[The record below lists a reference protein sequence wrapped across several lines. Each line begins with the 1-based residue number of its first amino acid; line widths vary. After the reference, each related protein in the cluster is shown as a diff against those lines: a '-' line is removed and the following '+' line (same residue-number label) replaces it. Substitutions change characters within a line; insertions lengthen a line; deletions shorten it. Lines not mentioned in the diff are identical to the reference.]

1 MTATRRQFLSST
13 AAFAAFPALPAAAR
27 QAAPSADAAADALL
41 SASAEQLLTNSP
53 ETATQLGIDTG
64 ERAHLRSL
72 VEDRSIAGRRKVAD
86 GLRACIAQLDALDH
100 KALSPVMRTNIDAV
114 RTAFATGLDG
124 FRFGY
129 GDVAVGGW
137 RNSPYVVVQN
147 VGAYL
152 DMPRFLD
159 SEHKVENA
167 ADADS
172 WLARL
177 DGWAGQ
183 IDGETERLR
192 IAYDKGVVAPDF
204 LLDKCLK
211 QIALTRGTDAGK
223 WELIEHFAANKAV
236 SGSQAAL
243 AAKVAAG
250 RIAPALD
257 RQIAELQRHRA
268 KATGDAGVWKF
279 PDGDPYYAWALRAGT
294 TTTMTPDEVH
304 RTGQAEL
311 KELQAEMDKILR
323 KLGYTKGT
331 VGARMT
337 ALGKDPRYLF
347 PDTDA
352 GRAEILTTMTR
363 IIQDMRAKMPQ
374 AFHTLVRGNVEVKR
388 LPLAE
393 EPGAP
398 GAYGGAGSIDGTVP
412 GRVWLNLRTTHLHT
426 RYSLPTL
433 AYHEGIPGHAW
444 QGEYSF
450 KLPLVRSLLSF
461 NAYTEGW
468 ALYAEQLGAELGAY
482 HDNPVGRLGY
492 LQSLAFRACRLVVDT
507 GLHAKRWTRAQAIQW
522 FATAN
527 GSSVEEVSGE
537 VDRYCSWPGQACG
550 YKLGHSEINAL
561 RRKTQQELGPLYD
574 FRGFNDAVVLGGSVP
589 LTVLEQV
596 IDRHIA
602 ARRAANPAA
611 FRAG

>member
-1 MTATRRQFLSST
+1 MIASRRQFLAST
-13 AAFAAFPALPAAAR
+13 ATLAAFPALPACAKG
-27 QAAPSADAAADALL
+27 APSADTAADALL
-41 SASAEQLLTNSP
+41 SATAEQLLTNAP
-53 ETATQLGIDTG
+53 ESATSLGIDKG
-64 ERAHLRSL
+64 ERAHLRSM
-72 VEDRSIAGRRKVAD
+72 VEDRSMAGRQKVAE
-86 GLRACIAQLDALDH
+86 GLRARIAQLDALDRN
-100 KALSPVMRTNIDAV
+100 ALSPVMQTNVDVV
-114 RTAFATGLDG
+114 RTAFQTGVDG
-124 FRFGY
+124 FAFGY

-137 RNSPYVVVQN
+137 RNTPYVAIQN

-159 SEHKVENA
+159 SEHKVESA
-167 ADADS
+167 ADAAS
-172 WLARL
+172 WLARFE
-177 DGWAGQ
+177 GWAGQ
-183 IDGETERLR
+183 IDGETERLK
-192 IAYDKGVVAPDF
+192 IAHDKGIIAPDF

-223 WELIEHFAANKAV
+223 WELVENFTGKKVVTGDQAVAAAK
-236 SGSQAAL
+236 L
-243 AAKVAAG
+243 AAGK
-250 RIAPALD
+250 IAPALD
-257 RQIAELQRHRA
+257 RQIAELKRHRA
-268 KATGDAGVWKF
+268 KATPDAGVWKF
-279 PDGDPYYAWALRAGT
+279 PDGEAYYAWALRAAT

-304 RTGQAEL
+304 KAGREEL
-311 KELQAEMDKILR
+311 KALQSEMNGILK
-323 KLGYTKGT
+323 KLGYSKGT

-337 ALGKDPRYLF
+337 ALGKDDKFLY

-352 GRAEILTTMTR
+352 GRQEILAYMTKT
-363 IIQDMRAKMPQ
+363 IQDMKAKMPQ

-426 RYSLPTL
+426 KYSLATL

-444 QGEYSF
+444 QGEYTF
-450 KLPLVRSLLSF
+450 KLPLVRSLLGF
-461 NAYTEGW
+461 NAYSEGW

-482 HDNPVGRLGY
+482 DSDPVGRLGY

-507 GLHAKRWTRAQAIQW
+507 GLHAKRWTRQQAIEW

-550 YKLGHSEINAL
+550 YKLGHTAINRL
-561 RRKTQQELGPLYD
+561 RTKAQRELGPRYD
-574 FRGFNDAVVLGGSVP
+574 FRAFNDALVLGGGVP
-589 LTVLEQV
+589 MSVLESV

-602 ARRAANPAA
+602 GRKEA
-611 FRAG
+611 

>member
-1 MTATRRQFLSST
+1 MIASRRQFLAST
-13 AAFAAFPALPAAAR
+13 ATLAAFPALPACAKG
-27 QAAPSADAAADALL
+27 APSADTAADALL
-41 SASAEQLLTNSP
+41 SATAEQLLTSSP
-53 ETATQLGIDTG
+53 ESATSLGIDKG
-64 ERAHLRSL
+64 ERAHLRSM
-72 VEDRSIAGRRKVAD
+72 VEDRSMAGRQKVAD
-86 GLRACIAQLDALDH
+86 GLRARIAQLDALDRN
-100 KALSPVMRTNIDAV
+100 ALSPVMQTNVDVV
-114 RTAFATGLDG
+114 RTAFQNGLDG
-124 FRFGY
+124 FTFGY

-137 RNSPYVVVQN
+137 RNTPYVAIQN

-159 SEHKVENA
+159 SEHKVESA
-167 ADADS
+167 ADAAS
-172 WLARL
+172 WLARFE
-177 DGWAGQ
+177 GWAGQ
-183 IDGETERLR
+183 IDGETERLK

-204 LLDKCLK
+204 LLDKCLR

-223 WELIEHFAANKAV
+223 WELVENFTGKKVVTGDQAVAAAK
-236 SGSQAAL
+236 L
-243 AAKVAAG
+243 AAGK
-250 RIAPALD
+250 IAPALD
-257 RQIAELQRHRA
+257 RQIAELKRHRA
-268 KATGDAGVWKF
+268 KATSDAGVWKF
-279 PDGDPYYAWALRAGT
+279 PDGEAYYAWALRAAT

-304 RTGQAEL
+304 RAGQQEL
-311 KELQAEMDKILR
+311 KALQSEMDGILK
-323 KLGYTKGT
+323 KLGYSKGT

-337 ALGKDPRYLF
+337 ALGKDPKFLY

-352 GRAEILTTMTR
+352 GRQEILTYMTKT
-363 IIQDMRAKMPQ
+363 IQDMKAKMPQ

-426 RYSLPTL
+426 RYSLATL

-444 QGEYSF
+444 QGEYTF
-450 KLPLVRSLLSF
+450 KLPLVRSLLAF
-461 NAYTEGW
+461 NAYSEGW

-482 HDNPVGRLGY
+482 DSDPVGRLGY

-507 GLHAKRWTRAQAIQW
+507 GLHAKRWTRQQAIEW

-550 YKLGHSEINAL
+550 YKLGHTAINRL
-561 RRKTQQELGPLYD
+561 RTKAQRELGPRYD
-574 FRGFNDAVVLGGSVP
+574 FRAFNDALVLGGGVP
-589 LTVLEQV
+589 MSVLENV

-602 ARRAANPAA
+602 ARKA
-611 FRAG
+611 

>member
-1 MTATRRQFLSST
+1 MTPSRRQFLAST
-13 AAFAAFPALPAAAR
+13 ATLAAFPALPACAKG
-27 QAAPSADAAADALL
+27 APSADSAADALL
-41 SASAEQLLTNSP
+41 SATAEQLLTSAP
-53 ETATQLGIDTG
+53 ESATSLGIDKG
-64 ERAHLRSL
+64 ERAHLRSM
-72 VEDRSIAGRRKVAD
+72 VEDRSVAGRQKVAE
-86 GLRACIAQLDALDH
+86 GLRARIAQLDALDRN
-100 KALSPVMRTNIDAV
+100 ALSPVMQTNVDVV
-114 RTAFATGLDG
+114 RTAFQNGLDG
-124 FRFGY
+124 FAFGY

-137 RNSPYVVVQN
+137 RNTPYVAIQN

-159 SEHKVENA
+159 SEHKVESA
-167 ADADS
+167 ADAAS
-172 WLARL
+172 WLARFE
-177 DGWAGQ
+177 GWAGQ
-183 IDGETERLR
+183 IDGETERLK

-204 LLDKCLK
+204 LLDKCLR

-223 WELIEHFAANKAV
+223 WELVENFTGKKVVTGDQAV
-236 SGSQAAL
+236 A
-243 AAKVAAG
+243 AAKLAAG

-257 RQIAELQRHRA
+257 RQIAELKRHRA
-268 KATGDAGVWKF
+268 KATSDAGVWKF
-279 PDGDPYYAWALRAGT
+279 PDGEAYYAWALRAAT

-304 RTGQAEL
+304 KAGREEL
-311 KELQAEMDKILR
+311 KALQSEMNTILR
-323 KLGYTKGT
+323 KLGYSKGS

-337 ALGKDPRYLF
+337 ALGKDPKFLY
-347 PDTDA
+347 PDNDA
-352 GRAEILTTMTR
+352 GRQEILAYMTKT
-363 IIQDMRAKMPQ
+363 IQDMKAKMPQ

-426 RYSLPTL
+426 RYSLATL

-444 QGEYSF
+444 QGEYTF
-450 KLPLVRSLLSF
+450 KLPLVRSLLAF
-461 NAYTEGW
+461 NAYSEGW

-482 HDNPVGRLGY
+482 DNDPVGRLGY

-507 GLHAKRWTRAQAIQW
+507 GLHAKRWTRQQAIEW

-550 YKLGHSEINAL
+550 YKLGHTAINRL
-561 RRKTQQELGPLYD
+561 RTKAQRELGPRYD
-574 FRGFNDAVVLGGSVP
+574 FRGFNDALVLGGGVRMG
-589 LTVLEQV
+589 VLERV

-602 ARRAANPAA
+602 GRKA
-611 FRAG
+611 

>member
-1 MTATRRQFLSST
+1 MTPSRRQFLAST
-13 AAFAAFPALPAAAR
+13 ATLAAFPALPACAKG
-27 QAAPSADAAADALL
+27 APSADSAADALL
-41 SASAEQLLTNSP
+41 SATAEQLLTSAP
-53 ETATQLGIDTG
+53 ESATSLGIDKG
-64 ERAHLRSL
+64 ERAHLRSM
-72 VEDRSIAGRRKVAD
+72 VEDRSVAGRQKVAE
-86 GLRACIAQLDALDH
+86 GLRARIAQLDALDRN
-100 KALSPVMRTNIDAV
+100 ALSPVMQTNVDVV
-114 RTAFATGLDG
+114 RTAFQNGLDG
-124 FRFGY
+124 FAFGY

-137 RNSPYVVVQN
+137 RNTPYVAIQN

-159 SEHKVENA
+159 SEHKVESA
-167 ADADS
+167 ADAAS
-172 WLARL
+172 WLARFE
-177 DGWAGQ
+177 GWAGQ
-183 IDGETERLR
+183 IDGETERLK

-204 LLDKCLK
+204 LLDKCLR

-223 WELIEHFAANKAV
+223 WELVENFTGKKVVTGDQAV
-236 SGSQAAL
+236 A
-243 AAKVAAG
+243 AAKLAAG

-257 RQIAELQRHRA
+257 RQIAELKRHRA
-268 KATGDAGVWKF
+268 KATSDAGVWKF
-279 PDGDPYYAWALRAGT
+279 PDGEAYYAWALRAAT

-304 RTGQAEL
+304 KAGREEL
-311 KELQAEMDKILR
+311 KALQSEMNTILR
-323 KLGYTKGT
+323 KLGYSKGS

-337 ALGKDPRYLF
+337 ALGKDPKFLY
-347 PDTDA
+347 PDNDA
-352 GRAEILTTMTR
+352 GRQEILAYMTKT
-363 IIQDMRAKMPQ
+363 IQDMKAKMPQ

-426 RYSLPTL
+426 RYSLATL

-444 QGEYSF
+444 QGEYTF
-450 KLPLVRSLLSF
+450 KLPLVRSLLAF
-461 NAYTEGW
+461 NAYSEGW

-482 HDNPVGRLGY
+482 DNDPVGRLGY

-507 GLHAKRWTRAQAIQW
+507 GLHAKRWTRQQAIEW

-550 YKLGHSEINAL
+550 YKLGHTAINRL
-561 RRKTQQELGPLYD
+561 RTKAQRELGPRYD
-574 FRGFNDAVVLGGSVP
+574 FRGFNDALVLGGGVP
-589 LTVLEQV
+589 MSVLERV

-602 ARRAANPAA
+602 GRKA
-611 FRAG
+611 

>member
-1 MTATRRQFLSST
+1 MIASRRQFLAST
-13 AAFAAFPALPAAAR
+13 ATLAAFPALPACAKG
-27 QAAPSADAAADALL
+27 APSADTAADALL
-41 SASAEQLLTNSP
+41 SATAEQLLTNAP
-53 ETATQLGIDTG
+53 ESATSLGIDKG
-64 ERAHLRSL
+64 ERAHLRSM
-72 VEDRSIAGRRKVAD
+72 VEDRSMAGRQKVAE
-86 GLRACIAQLDALDH
+86 GLRARIAQIDALDRS
-100 KALSPVMRTNIDAV
+100 ALSPVMQTNVDVV
-114 RTAFATGLDG
+114 RTAFQNGLDG
-124 FRFGY
+124 FAFGY

-137 RNSPYVVVQN
+137 RNTPYVAIQN

-159 SEHKVENA
+159 SEHKVESA
-167 ADADS
+167 ADAAS
-172 WLARL
+172 WLARFE
-177 DGWAGQ
+177 GWAGQ
-183 IDGETERLR
+183 IDGETERLK
-192 IAYDKGVVAPDF
+192 IAYDRGVVAPDF

-223 WELIEHFAANKAV
+223 WELVENFTGKKV
-236 SGSQAAL
+236 VTGDQAASAAKL
-243 AAKVAAG
+243 AAGK
-250 RIAPALD
+250 IAPALD

-268 KATGDAGVWKF
+268 KATSDAGVWKF
-279 PDGDPYYAWALRAGT
+279 PDGEAYYAWALRAGT

-304 RTGQAEL
+304 RAGQEEL
-311 KELQAEMDKILR
+311 KALQSEMDGILK
-323 KLGYTKGT
+323 KLGYSKGT

-337 ALGKDPRYLF
+337 ALGKDPKFLY

-352 GRAEILTTMTR
+352 GRQEILAYMSKT
-363 IIQDMRAKMPQ
+363 IQDMKAKMPQ

-426 RYSLPTL
+426 RYSLATL

-444 QGEYSF
+444 QGEYTF
-450 KLPLVRSLLSF
+450 KLPLVRSLLAF
-461 NAYTEGW
+461 NAYSEGW

-482 HDNPVGRLGY
+482 DSDPVGRLGY

-507 GLHAKRWTRAQAIQW
+507 GLHAKRWTRQQAIEW

-550 YKLGHSEINAL
+550 YKLGHTAINRL
-561 RRKTQQELGPLYD
+561 RTKAQRELGSRYD
-574 FRGFNDAVVLGGSVP
+574 FRAFNDAVVSGGGVP
-589 LTVLEQV
+589 MSVLERV

-602 ARRAANPAA
+602 GRKA
-611 FRAG
+611 

>member
-1 MTATRRQFLSST
+1 MIASRRQFLAST
-13 AAFAAFPALPAAAR
+13 ATLAAFPALPASAKGAA
-27 QAAPSADAAADALL
+27 SADSAADALL
-41 SASAEQLLTNSP
+41 SATAEQLLTSSP
-53 ETATQLGIDTG
+53 ESATSLGIDKG
-64 ERAHLRSL
+64 ERAHLRSM
-72 VEDRSIAGRRKVAD
+72 VEDRSMAGRQKVAD
-86 GLRACIAQLDALDH
+86 GLRARIAQLDALDRD
-100 KALSPVMRTNIDAV
+100 ALSPVMQTNVDVV
-114 RTAFATGLDG
+114 RTAFQNGLDG
-124 FRFGY
+124 FAFGY

-137 RNSPYVVVQN
+137 RNTPYVAIQN

-159 SEHKVENA
+159 SEHKVESA
-167 ADADS
+167 ADAAS
-172 WLARL
+172 WLARFE
-177 DGWAGQ
+177 GWAGQ
-183 IDGETERLR
+183 IDGETARLK

-204 LLDKCLK
+204 LLDKCLR

-223 WELIEHFAANKAV
+223 WELVENFTGKKVVTGDQAVAAAK
-236 SGSQAAL
+236 L
-243 AAKVAAG
+243 AAGK
-250 RIAPALD
+250 IAPALD
-257 RQIAELQRHRA
+257 RQIAELKRHRA
-268 KATGDAGVWKF
+268 KATPDAGVWKF
-279 PDGDPYYAWALRAGT
+279 PDGEAYYAWALRAAT

-304 RTGQAEL
+304 KAGREEL
-311 KELQAEMDKILR
+311 KALQSEMNTILK
-323 KLGYTKGT
+323 KLGYSKGS

-337 ALGKDPRYLF
+337 ALGKDPKFLY

-352 GRAEILTTMTR
+352 GRQEILAYMTKT
-363 IIQDMRAKMPQ
+363 IQDMKAKMPQ

-426 RYSLPTL
+426 RYSLATL

-444 QGEYSF
+444 QGEYTF
-450 KLPLVRSLLSF
+450 KLPLVRSLLAF
-461 NAYTEGW
+461 NAYSEGW

-482 HDNPVGRLGY
+482 DSDPVGRLGY

-507 GLHAKRWTRAQAIQW
+507 GLHAKRWTRQQAIEW

-550 YKLGHSEINAL
+550 YKLGHTAINRL
-561 RRKTQQELGPLYD
+561 RTKAERELGPRYD
-574 FRGFNDAVVLGGSVP
+574 FRGFNDALVLGGGVP
-589 LTVLEQV
+589 MSVLEHV

-602 ARRAANPAA
+602 GRK
-611 FRAG
+611 G

>member
-1 MTATRRQFLSST
+1 MTTRRQFLAST
-13 AAFAAFPALPAAAR
+13 ASLASLRVFPAFAR
-27 QAAPSADAAADALL
+27 QGAPSADSAASTLLDAT
-41 SASAEQLLTNSP
+41 AEQLLTNSP
-53 ETATQLGIDTG
+53 ESATSLGIDKG
-64 ERAHLRSL
+64 ERAHLRSM
-72 VEDRSIAGRRKVAD
+72 VEDRSIAGRQKVAA
-86 GLRACIAQLDALDH
+86 GLRARVAQLNALDRD
-100 KALSPVMRTNIDAV
+100 ALSPVMQTNVDAV
-114 RTAFATGLDG
+114 RTAFEIGLDG
-124 FRFGY
+124 MAFPY

-137 RNSPYVVVQN
+137 RNAPYVVVQN

-159 SEHKVENA
+159 NEHKVESA
-167 ADADS
+167 ADAAS
-172 WLARL
+172 WLSRL

-183 IDGETERLR
+183 IDGETERLKVAFDR
-192 IAYDKGVVAPDF
+192 GVIAPDF

-223 WELIEHFAANKAV
+223 WELIENFTGKKAV
-236 SGSQAAL
+236 TGSQAAD
-243 AAKVAAG
+243 AAKIAAG
-250 RIAPALD
+250 KVAPALD
-257 RQIAELQRHRA
+257 RQIAELKRHRA
-268 KATGDAGVWKF
+268 KATSDAGVWKF
-279 PDGDPYYAWALRAGT
+279 PDGEAYYAWALRAGT

-304 RTGQAEL
+304 RTGQEEL
-311 KELQAEMDKILR
+311 KALQSEMDGILR
-323 KLGYTKGT
+323 KLGYSQGT

-337 ALGKDPRYLF
+337 ALGKDEKYLY
-347 PDTDA
+347 PNTDE
-352 GRAEILTTMTR
+352 GRQEILAYMTR
-363 IIQDMRAKMPQ
+363 TIQDMRAKMPQ
-374 AFHTLVRGNVEVKR
+374 AFHTLVKGNVEVKR

-426 RYSLPTL
+426 KYSLATL

-444 QGEYSF
+444 QGEYTF

-482 HDNPVGRLGY
+482 DDDPVGRLGY

-507 GLHAKRWTRAQAIQW
+507 GLHAKRWTRAQAIDW

-527 GSSVEEVSGE
+527 GSSVEEVAGE

-550 YKLGHSEINAL
+550 YKLGHTEINTL
-561 RRKTQQELGPLYD
+561 RTKTQRALGNAYD
-574 FRGFNDAVVLGGSVP
+574 FRAFNDAVVMGGSVP
-589 LTVLEQV
+589 LTVLESV

-602 ARRAANPAA
+602 ARRA
-611 FRAG
+611 

>member
-1 MTATRRQFLSST
+1 MIASRRQFLAST
-13 AAFAAFPALPAAAR
+13 ATLAAFPALPACAKG
-27 QAAPSADAAADALL
+27 APSADTAADALL
-41 SASAEQLLTNSP
+41 SATAEQLLTSSP
-53 ETATQLGIDTG
+53 ESATSLGIDKG
-64 ERAHLRSL
+64 ERAHLRSM
-72 VEDRSIAGRRKVAD
+72 VEDRSVAGRQKVAE
-86 GLRACIAQLDALDH
+86 GLRARIAQLDALDRN
-100 KALSPVMRTNIDAV
+100 ALSPVMQTNVDVV
-114 RTAFATGLDG
+114 RTAFQVGVDG
-124 FRFGY
+124 MAFGY

-137 RNSPYVVVQN
+137 RNAPYVVVQN

-159 SEHKVENA
+159 SEHKVESA
-167 ADADS
+167 ADAAS
-172 WLARL
+172 WLARFE
-177 DGWAGQ
+177 GWAGQ
-183 IDGETERLR
+183 IDGETERLK

-204 LLDKCLK
+204 LLDKCLR

-223 WELIEHFAANKAV
+223 WELVENFTGKKVVTGDQAVAAAK
-236 SGSQAAL
+236 L
-243 AAKVAAG
+243 AAGK
-250 RIAPALD
+250 IAPALD
-257 RQIAELQRHRA
+257 RQIAELKRHRA
-268 KATGDAGVWKF
+268 KATADAGVWKF
-279 PDGDPYYAWALRAGT
+279 PDGEAYYAWALRAAT

-304 RTGQAEL
+304 KAGREEL
-311 KELQAEMDKILR
+311 KALQSEMNTILK
-323 KLGYTKGT
+323 KLGYSKGS

-337 ALGKDPRYLF
+337 ALGKDPKFLY
-347 PDTDA
+347 PDNDA
-352 GRAEILTTMTR
+352 GRQEILAYMTR
-363 IIQDMRAKMPQ
+363 TIEDMKAKMPQ

-426 RYSLPTL
+426 RYSLATL

-444 QGEYSF
+444 QGEYTF
-450 KLPLVRSLLSF
+450 KLPLVRSLLAF
-461 NAYTEGW
+461 NAYSEGW

-482 HDNPVGRLGY
+482 DSDPVGRLGY

-507 GLHAKRWTRAQAIQW
+507 GLHAKRWTREQAIEW

-550 YKLGHSEINAL
+550 YKLGHTAINRL
-561 RRKTQQELGPLYD
+561 RTKAQRELGPRYD
-574 FRGFNDAVVLGGSVP
+574 FRAFNDALVLGGGVP
-589 LTVLEQV
+589 MSVLESV

-602 ARRAANPAA
+602 GRK
-611 FRAG
+611 G

>member
-1 MTATRRQFLSST
+1 MTPTRRQFLAST
-13 AAFAAFPALPAAAR
+13 ASFAALPTLPACAS
-27 QAAPSADAAADALL
+27 QSGPSADAAADALL
-41 SASAEQLLTNSP
+41 SATAEQLLTNSP
-53 ETATQLGIDTG
+53 ESATSLGIDKG
-64 ERAHLRSL
+64 ERTHLRSM
-72 VEDRSIAGRRKVAD
+72 VEDRSVAGRAKVAE
-86 GLRACIAQLDALDH
+86 GLRARIAQLDALDR
-100 KALSPVMRTNIDAV
+100 KELSPVMQTNVDVV
-114 RTAFATGLDG
+114 RTAFQVGVDG
-124 FRFGY
+124 MAFGY

-137 RNSPYVVVQN
+137 RNAPYVAVQN

-159 SEHKVENA
+159 SEHKVEST
-167 ADADS
+167 ADAAS
-172 WLARL
+172 WLARFE
-177 DGWAGQ
+177 GWAGQ
-183 IDGETERLR
+183 IDGETERLK
-192 IAYDKGVVAPDF
+192 IAYDKGVIAPDF
-204 LLDKCLK
+204 LLDKCLR

-223 WELIEHFAANKAV
+223 WELVENFTGKKVVTGDQAVAAAK
-236 SGSQAAL
+236 L
-243 AAKVAAG
+243 AAGK
-250 RIAPALD
+250 IAPALD
-257 RQIAELQRHRA
+257 RQIEELKRHRA
-268 KATGDAGVWKF
+268 KATPDAGVWKF
-279 PDGDPYYAWALRAGT
+279 PDGEAYYAWALRAGT

-304 RTGQAEL
+304 KAGQDEL
-311 KELQAEMDKILR
+311 TALQSEMNTILK
-323 KLGYTKGT
+323 KLGYSKGT

-337 ALGKDPRYLF
+337 ALGKDDKFLY

-352 GRAEILTTMTR
+352 GRQEILAYMTR
-363 IIQDMRAKMPQ
+363 TIEDMKAKMPQ

-426 RYSLPTL
+426 RYSLATL

-444 QGEYSF
+444 QGEYTF
-450 KLPLVRSLLSF
+450 KLPLVRSLLAF
-461 NAYTEGW
+461 NAYSEGW

-482 HDNPVGRLGY
+482 DSDPVGRLGY

-507 GLHAKRWTRAQAIQW
+507 GLHAKRWTRQQAIEW

-550 YKLGHSEINAL
+550 YKLGHTAINRL
-561 RRKTQQELGPLYD
+561 RMKTQRELGSRYD
-574 FRGFNDAVVLGGSVP
+574 FRGFNDALVLGGGVP
-589 LTVLEQV
+589 LTVLESV

-602 ARRAANPAA
+602 AKKA
-611 FRAG
+611 

>member
-1 MTATRRQFLSST
+1 MIASRRQFLAST
-13 AAFAAFPALPAAAR
+13 ATLAAFPALPACAKG
-27 QAAPSADAAADALL
+27 APSSDAAADKLL
-41 SASAEQLLTNSP
+41 SATAEQLLTNSP
-53 ETATQLGIDTG
+53 ESATSLGIDKG
-64 ERAHLRSL
+64 ERAHLRSM
-72 VEDRSIAGRRKVAD
+72 VEDRSVAGRAKVAE
-86 GLRACIAQLDALDH
+86 GLRARIAQLDALDRT
-100 KALSPVMRTNIDAV
+100 ALSPVMQTNVDVV
-114 RTAFATGLDG
+114 RTAFQVGLDG
-124 FRFGY
+124 FAFGY

-137 RNSPYVVVQN
+137 RNTPYVAIQN

-159 SEHKVENA
+159 SEHKVESA
-167 ADADS
+167 ADAAS
-172 WLARL
+172 WLARFE
-177 DGWAGQ
+177 GWAGQ
-183 IDGETERLR
+183 IDGETERLK

-223 WELIEHFAANKAV
+223 WELVENFTGKKVVTGDQAVAAAK
-236 SGSQAAL
+236 L
-243 AAKVAAG
+243 AAGK
-250 RIAPALD
+250 IAPALD
-257 RQIAELQRHRA
+257 RQIAELKRHRA
-268 KATGDAGVWKF
+268 KATPDAGVWKF
-279 PDGDPYYAWALRAGT
+279 PDGEAYYAWALRAAT

-304 RTGQAEL
+304 KAGREEL
-311 KELQAEMDKILR
+311 KALQSEMNGILK
-323 KLGYTKGT
+323 KLGYSKGT

-337 ALGKDPRYLF
+337 ALGKDPKFLY

-352 GRAEILTTMTR
+352 GRQEILAYMTKT
-363 IIQDMRAKMPQ
+363 IQDMKAKMPQ

-426 RYSLPTL
+426 RYSLATL

-444 QGEYSF
+444 QGEYTF
-450 KLPLVRSLLSF
+450 KLPLVRSLLGF
-461 NAYTEGW
+461 NAYSEGW

-482 HDNPVGRLGY
+482 DADPVGRLGY

-507 GLHAKRWTRAQAIQW
+507 GLHAKRWTRAQAIEW

-550 YKLGHSEINAL
+550 YKLGHTAINRL
-561 RRKTQQELGPLYD
+561 RTKAQRELGPRYD
-574 FRGFNDAVVLGGSVP
+574 FRAFNDALVLGGGVP
-589 LTVLEQV
+589 MSVLESV

-602 ARRAANPAA
+602 GRKA
-611 FRAG
+611 

>member
-1 MTATRRQFLSST
+1 MIASRRQFLAST
-13 AAFAAFPALPAAAR
+13 ATLAAFPALPACANG
-27 QAAPSADAAADALL
+27 APSADAAADKLL
-41 SASAEQLLTNSP
+41 SATAEQLLTSSP
-53 ETATQLGIDTG
+53 ESATSLGIDKG
-64 ERAHLRSL
+64 ERAHLRSM
-72 VEDRSIAGRRKVAD
+72 VEDRSLAGRQKVAE
-86 GLRACIAQLDALDH
+86 GLRARIAQLDALDRN
-100 KALSPVMRTNIDAV
+100 ALSPVMQTNIDVV
-114 RTAFATGLDG
+114 RTAFQNGLDG
-124 FRFGY
+124 FAFGY

-137 RNSPYVVVQN
+137 RNTPYVAIQN

-159 SEHKVENA
+159 SEHKVESA
-167 ADADS
+167 ADAAS
-172 WLARL
+172 WLARFE
-177 DGWAGQ
+177 GWAGQ
-183 IDGETERLR
+183 IDGETERLK

-223 WELIEHFAANKAV
+223 WELVENFTGKKVVTGDQAVAAAK
-236 SGSQAAL
+236 L
-243 AAKVAAG
+243 AAGK
-250 RIAPALD
+250 IAPALD
-257 RQIAELQRHRA
+257 RQIAELKRHRA
-268 KATGDAGVWKF
+268 KATPDAGVWKF
-279 PDGDPYYAWALRAGT
+279 PDGEAYYAWALRAAT

-304 RTGQAEL
+304 KAGREEL
-311 KELQAEMDKILR
+311 KALQSEMNGILK
-323 KLGYTKGT
+323 KLGYSKGT

-337 ALGKDPRYLF
+337 ALGKDDKFLY

-352 GRAEILTTMTR
+352 GRQEILAYMTKT
-363 IIQDMRAKMPQ
+363 IQDMKAKMPQ

-426 RYSLPTL
+426 KYSLATL

-444 QGEYSF
+444 QGEYTF
-450 KLPLVRSLLSF
+450 KLPLVRSLLGF
-461 NAYTEGW
+461 NAYSEGW

-482 HDNPVGRLGY
+482 DSDPVGRLGY

-507 GLHAKRWTRAQAIQW
+507 GLHAKRWTRQQAIEW

-550 YKLGHSEINAL
+550 YKLGHTAINRL
-561 RRKTQQELGPLYD
+561 RTKTQRALGPRYD
-574 FRGFNDAVVLGGSVP
+574 FRAFNDALVLGGGVP
-589 LTVLEQV
+589 MSVLESV

-602 ARRAANPAA
+602 SRK
-611 FRAG
+611 G

>member
-1 MTATRRQFLSST
+1 MIASRRQFLAST
-13 AAFAAFPALPAAAR
+13 ATLAAFPALPACAKG
-27 QAAPSADAAADALL
+27 APSADNAADALL
-41 SASAEQLLTNSP
+41 SATAEQLLTSSP
-53 ETATQLGIDTG
+53 ESATSLGIDKG
-64 ERAHLRSL
+64 ERAHLRAM
-72 VEDRSIAGRRKVAD
+72 VEDRSMAGRQTVAE
-86 GLRACIAQLDALDH
+86 GLRARIAQLDALDRN
-100 KALSPVMRTNIDAV
+100 ALSPVMQTNVDVV
-114 RTAFATGLDG
+114 RTAFQTGLDG
-124 FRFGY
+124 FAFGY

-137 RNSPYVVVQN
+137 RNTPYVAIQN

-159 SEHKVENA
+159 SDHKVESA
-167 ADADS
+167 ADAAS
-172 WLARL
+172 WLARFE
-177 DGWAGQ
+177 GWAGQ
-183 IDGETERLR
+183 IDGETERLK

-204 LLDKCLK
+204 LLDKCLR

-223 WELIEHFAANKAV
+223 WELVEKFTGNRVVTGDQAVAAAK
-236 SGSQAAL
+236 L
-243 AAKVAAG
+243 AAGK
-250 RIAPALD
+250 IAPVLD
-257 RQIAELQRHRA
+257 RQIAELKRHRA
-268 KATGDAGVWKF
+268 RATSDAGVWKF
-279 PDGDPYYAWALRAGT
+279 PDGEAYYAWALRAAT

-304 RTGQAEL
+304 RAGQEEL
-311 KELQAEMDKILR
+311 KALQSEMDGILR
-323 KLGYTKGT
+323 KLGYSKGS

-337 ALGKDPRYLF
+337 ALGKDPKFLY

-352 GRAEILTTMTR
+352 GRQEILAYMTKT
-363 IIQDMRAKMPQ
+363 IEDMKAKMPQ

-426 RYSLPTL
+426 RYSLATL

-444 QGEYSF
+444 QGEYTF
-450 KLPLVRSLLSF
+450 KLPLVRSLLGF
-461 NAYTEGW
+461 NAYSEGW

-482 HDNPVGRLGY
+482 DSDPVGRLGY

-507 GLHAKRWTRAQAIQW
+507 GLHAKRWTRQQAIEW

-550 YKLGHSEINAL
+550 YKLGHTAINRL
-561 RRKTQQELGPLYD
+561 RTKAQRELGPRYD
-574 FRGFNDAVVLGGSVP
+574 FRAFNDALVLGGGVP
-589 LTVLEQV
+589 MSVLESV

-602 ARRAANPAA
+602 GRKA
-611 FRAG
+611 